1 MQLNNE
7 DKKLYEKFE
16 RMMKNKPSESEA
28 LEFWSKLS
36 IAEYDR
42 LIYLFE
48 QNEIDRVPK
57 EIRLKLAVFFKKI
70 KEKLSQ
76 AGIKN

>member
-1 MQLNNE
+1 MTKE
-7 DKKLYEKFE
+7 DKKIFEKFE
-16 RMMKNKPSESEA
+16 EMMKNKPSESEA

-48 QNEIDRVPK
+48 QGEIEGMPEK
-57 EIRLKLAVFFKKI
+57 IRLKLIVFFGKV

-76 AGIKN
+76 AG